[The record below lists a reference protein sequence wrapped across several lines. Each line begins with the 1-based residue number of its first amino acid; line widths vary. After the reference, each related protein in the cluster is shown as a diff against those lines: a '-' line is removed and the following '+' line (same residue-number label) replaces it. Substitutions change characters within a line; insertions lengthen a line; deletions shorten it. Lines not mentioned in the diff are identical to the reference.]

1 MHISCIHLNTHQL
14 LTQIFAN
21 KTFSCFAYH
30 FLQKTTTEKNTLII
44 NSIIKISIK
53 QKQKIINLSWFMFSR
68 SKKNLYKNQG
78 ISMSKKIAQTLQIRK
93 QKKTKTSIKYYN
105 SQNIEKITIYTVLC
119 ILCFFFIR
127 SSQIFFILTSKTEKK
142 T

>member
-1 MHISCIHLNTHQL
+1 
-14 LTQIFAN
+14 
-21 KTFSCFAYH
+21 
-30 FLQKTTTEKNTLII
+30 
-44 NSIIKISIK
+44 
-53 QKQKIINLSWFMFSR
+53 MFSR